1 VTGVHHQ
8 RRSTHHN
15 LAEKAAKEALGTTLV
30 DAAGDLG
37 AAHAEQQAAANVV
50 QTAKDRADEIRRA
63 AETEAATVIADAE
76 QHVTTANTTYAAAW
90 NAAKSAGWTPAQL
103 RSMGYTKPPTHP
115 TPRTSTRATSQ
126 RANEPTS
133 QRANEPTSQR
143 ANEPTSQRASNA
155 PEPG

>member
-1 VTGVHHQ
+1 MTGVHHQ

-103 RSMGYTKPPTHP
+103 RSMGYTKPPT
-115 TPRTSTRATSQ
+115 Q
-126 RANEPTS
+126 RRGPQPEPTS
-133 QRANEPTSQR
+133 QRANEPATPPSPAESSR
-143 ANEPTSQRASNA
+143 PVGDPPPAVVA
-155 PEPG
+155 